1 MKNLQKVLYINFKV
15 FYSVKIHSKILEI
28 NFLSATT
35 NQAGSYIITFS
46 KVAVEKSKHL
56 F

>member
-1 MKNLQKVLYINFKV
+1 MKNLQKVLYMDLKV
-15 FYSVKIHSKILEI
+15 FYSVKIHSKILQI

-35 NQAGSYIITFS
+35 NQPGSYIITFS
-46 KVAVEKSKHL
+46 KVGVEKSKHL

>member
-1 MKNLQKVLYINFKV
+1 MKNLQKVLYMDL
-15 FYSVKIHSKILEI
+15 KIFMISQI

-35 NQAGSYIITFS
+35 NQPGSYIITFS
-46 KVAVEKSKHL
+46 KVGVEKSKHL